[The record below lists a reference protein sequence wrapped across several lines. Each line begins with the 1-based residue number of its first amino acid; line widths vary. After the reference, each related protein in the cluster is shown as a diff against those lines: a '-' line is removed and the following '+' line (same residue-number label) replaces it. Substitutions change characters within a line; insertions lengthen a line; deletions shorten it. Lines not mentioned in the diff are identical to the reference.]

1 MAPFFVLD
9 SFIDFLI
16 AEKRFSE
23 HTAIA
28 YKKDITQFLEYADIS
43 QDRELNEVGPRLVR
57 AWMVDLLEDDYE
69 GTSVNRKLSSLRTFF
84 KWLVKEGVVEESPMR
99 LVSGPKVKKRL
110 PNFVQQKALESHEL
124 DELFSDDFS
133 GIRNRTIV
141 EFFYQTGMRASELI
155 NLTEKDVGVDSIRIF
170 GKGGKERIVPITKSL
185 ADWIGKYRREKLLL
199 DNPDSSTFFILDNGK
214 PLYPKFVYN
223 VVNRCLKSLT
233 NLEKNSPHVLRH
245 SFATHMMNNGAGLE
259 VLKELLGHA
268 NLSATQV
275 YTHNSFAKLNEI
287 YSGAHPRGGSKKR
300 TD

>member
-28 YKKDITQFLEYADIS
+28 YKKDIKQFIDYADIT
-43 QDRELNEVGPRLVR
+43 QEKELNEVTPRLVR
-57 AWMVDLLEDDYE
+57 GWMVELLENDYE

-84 KWLVKEGVVEESPMR
+84 KWLVKEGVIAESPMR

-110 PNFVQQKALESHEL
+110 PNFVQQKALDSHEL

-133 GIRNRTIV
+133 GVRNRAII

-155 NLTEKDVGVDSIRIF
+155 NLTDRNVGSDSIRIL
-170 GKGGKERIVPITKSL
+170 GKGGKERVVPITKSL
-185 ADWIGKYRREKLLL
+185 ANWIEKYRLEKSQIEFC
-199 DNPDSSTFFILDNGK
+199 NSSVFFVLDNGK

-223 VVNRCLKSLT
+223 VVNKCLKSLS

-287 YSGAHPRGGSKKR
+287 YSGAHPRGGSKR
-300 TD
+300 RD

>member
-28 YKKDITQFLEYADIS
+28 YKKDIKQFIDYADIT
-43 QDRELNEVGPRLVR
+43 QEKELNEVTPRLVR
-57 AWMVDLLEDDYE
+57 GWMVELLENDYE

-84 KWLVKEGVVEESPMR
+84 KWLVKEGVIAESPMR

-110 PNFVQQKALESHEL
+110 PNFVQQKALDSHEL

-133 GIRNRTIV
+133 GVRNRAII

-155 NLTEKDVGVDSIRIF
+155 NLTDRNVGSDSIRIL
-170 GKGGKERIVPITKSL
+170 GKGGKERVVPITKSL
-185 ADWIGKYRREKLLL
+185 ANWIEKYRLEKSQIEIC
-199 DNPDSSTFFILDNGK
+199 NSSVFFVLDNGK

-223 VVNRCLKSLT
+223 VVNRCLKSLS

-287 YSGAHPRGGSKKR
+287 YSGAHPRGGSKR
-300 TD
+300 RD